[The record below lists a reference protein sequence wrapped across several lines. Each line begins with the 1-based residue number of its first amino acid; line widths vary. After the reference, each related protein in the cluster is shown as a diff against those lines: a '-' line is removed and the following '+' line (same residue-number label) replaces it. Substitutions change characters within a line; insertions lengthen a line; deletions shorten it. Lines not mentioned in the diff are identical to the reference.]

1 MNNLP
6 TLHEIKMKIINERL
20 EMFDGNRSQAARSLG
35 IHPASIANWIGWFD
49 ELAHWRGKAKPGN
62 PKLRRKSAI

>member
-6 TLHEIKMKIINERL
+6 TLHEIKMKLVNERL
-20 EMFDGNRSQAARSLG
+20 EMFDGNLTHTAKSLG
-35 IHPASIANWIGWFD
+35 VHPKSIINWIEWFD

-62 PKLRRKSAI
+62 PKLRGKSA